1 MFPTIT
7 NSQAHLDMDTEKCI
21 FLIAVAVECSNF
33 LLTPLDTDASTATM
47 LAHPS
52 CKYCETILRNIFE
65 IIFTFA
71 IRMGIIG
78 KCLNMRVIGEKSLET
93 GEFGWKHHSDPDNSK
108 LKVPS

>member
-1 MFPTIT
+1 MFQVKNDVFKLILGQNSFFQINHISKLRFQVT

-21 FLIAVAVECSNF
+21 FLIAIAVECSNF

-71 IRMGIIG
+71 IGMRIIG
-78 KCLNMRVIGEKSLET
+78 KR
-93 GEFGWKHHSDPDNSK
+93 
-108 LKVPS
+108 